1 MSRAYRI
8 QVKESVTKVVRA
20 EDHVSCDLELLE
32 ILPCEQTAELL
43 AAELEKR
50 GFVRDGDLVRRNSGD
65 ITVTVELQ
73 SGSVTVSAEGT
84 EKVQVEGTKEGFSY
98 EETGA
103 REKTQAEKTLAKS
116 LRKEL
121 HEKADSKQGE
131 LQKQVTDA
139 LEAKLHDVRVELENV
154 VNRVTAEALKQR
166 AAQLGQIKTITE
178 DPASGSMTI
187 VVEV

>member
-8 QVKESVTKVVRA
+8 QVKESVTKIVRA
-20 EDHVSCDLELLE
+20 EDHVSCELELLE

-43 AAELEKR
+43 AAELEKH
-50 GFVRDGDLVRRNSGD
+50 GFTREGSESRRKSGE
-65 ITVTVELQ
+65 ITVTVDLK

-84 EKVQVEGTKEGFSY
+84 EKVQVEGTKEGYAFN
-98 EETGA
+98 ETGTQQNA
-103 REKTQAEKTLAKS
+103 RKELAET

-121 HEKADSKQGE
+121 DGKADLRKQD

-139 LEAKLHDVRVELENV
+139 LESKLHDVRVELEAV

-166 AAQLGQIKTITE
+166 AAQMGQIKTITE